1 MNPFSDIG
9 KNFAIN
15 HNVSFNVYDA
25 TTKELKRHYEGH
37 NAVTHSMLLGIGH
50 YLLGDGTLNQGWDML
65 HMWIP
70 KYISLG
76 TMGLK
81 SQNCD
86 EDGLPVDIGS
96 SGTSGFEEGCI
107 DYMKKVP
114 GFGAD
119 GYDANANNGRA
130 WFGLGP
136 QFSDRV
142 NNGWYEQEFYGS
154 NYIDNPDPTEFALDH
169 RVYTGGTIKT
179 KPQVYMTSNS
189 GTDGLVE
196 LTYGT
201 DYDFRDATS
210 EGRVYSVL
218 VLLNRALGISDMLKI
233 IYFDNNPLLVKTVD
247 CELISP
253 TFQRVPISYRTLIPE
268 VDSEIPNTI
277 DIVFSAMVSTGALK
291 QFRDY
296 TTIGDETVQNDYIFI
311 TEAGLWSSKEYT
323 TRENSETGEK
333 IPSGGGLL
341 AAYRVA
347 PPNKDN
353 WDMTIAE
360 NRSLLQQSILRV
372 GYNEVVQV
380 IWKIQLGSVS
390 DFGENTESL
399 IIAQANKILEDA
411 IQGNPS

>member
-15 HNVSFNVYDA
+15 HNVSFNVYEA

-86 EDGLPVDIGS
+86 ENGLPIDIGS
-96 SGTSGFEEGCI
+96 SGTSSFEEGCI
-107 DYMKKVP
+107 DYLEKVP

-154 NYIDNPDPTEFALDH
+154 NYIDNPDPTEFVLDH
-169 RVYTGGTIKT
+169 
-179 KPQVYMTSNS
+179 
-189 GTDGLVE
+189 
-196 LTYGT
+196 
-201 DYDFRDATS
+201 
-210 EGRVYSVL
+210 
-218 VLLNRALGISDMLKI
+218 
-233 IYFDNNPLLVKTVD
+233 
-247 CELISP
+247 
-253 TFQRVPISYRTLIPE
+253 
-268 VDSEIPNTI
+268 
-277 DIVFSAMVSTGALK
+277 
-291 QFRDY
+291 
-296 TTIGDETVQNDYIFI
+296 
-311 TEAGLWSSKEYT
+311 
-323 TRENSETGEK
+323 
-333 IPSGGGLL
+333 
-341 AAYRVA
+341 
-347 PPNKDN
+347 
-353 WDMTIAE
+353 
-360 NRSLLQQSILRV
+360 
-372 GYNEVVQV
+372 
-380 IWKIQLGSVS
+380 
-390 DFGENTESL
+390 
-399 IIAQANKILEDA
+399 
-411 IQGNPS
+411 